1 MINMRTLNSLKQ
13 MTLHEFRAIIRN
25 KIGFFFNLAIPVVL
39 IIIFGSIYGHTGE
52 KTQAGSNTVVD
63 FMMAGQLVYMLLS
76 AGFMTVAIALANQ
89 RQNGTLRHL
98 FTTPLPMGVWFGAQ
112 MLANVVMAALQ
123 IVVIFTT
130 GHLVYGVHAPLNMP
144 GTAVVLFISSL
155 TCLSMGLAIGSL
167 VKSAEAAFPV
177 SMILFF
183 TIAMFG
189 NVMMPL
195 ENAPPFILAMQKW
208 MPSYFM
214 TEALGKVMMKGEGL
228 LTAAGDVGMLL
239 GLMAI
244 CGGVAV
250 WRIRR
255 QMTIA

>member
-1 MINMRTLNSLKQ
+1 MRTLNSMKQ
-13 MTLHEFRAIIRN
+13 MTLHELRAIMRN
-25 KIGFFFNLAIPVVL
+25 KIGFFFNLLIPVVL

-52 KTQAGSNTVVD
+52 RTQAGSNTVLD

-76 AGFMTVAIALANQ
+76 AGLMTVAIALASQ

-112 MLANVVMAALQ
+112 MLANIAMATLQ

-130 GHLVYGVHAPLNMP
+130 GHLVYGVHAPLNIP
-144 GTAVVLFISSL
+144 GTAVVLFVSSL
-155 TCLSMGLAIGSL
+155 ACLSMGLAIGAL

-195 ENAPPFILAMQKW
+195 EGAPPFVLALQKW

-214 TEALGKVMMKGEGL
+214 TEALGKVMMRGDGL
-228 LTAAGDVGMLL
+228 LTAAGDLGMLL
-239 GLMAI
+239 GLMVV
-244 CGGVAV
+244 CGGVAF

-255 QMTIA
+255 QMTVA